1 MVVRMMV
8 LRPSDIDVNML
19 RRNSTGA
26 VTVHPDHTRTAD
38 EGAPVAYT
46 VSADFLPAGSDV
58 RTFRSLESAMGFAV
72 GLVMSVEDVTRQLRV
87 PRVTIEIQVEV

>member
-8 LRPSDIDVNML
+8 LRPSDIDINML
-19 RRNSTGA
+19 RRNGTAA
-26 VTVHPDHTRTAD
+26 VTVHPDHARAAE

-58 RTFRSLESAMGFAV
+58 RTFRSLETAMGFAV
-72 GLVMSVEDVTRQLRV
+72 GLVMSVEEVTRKLLV
-87 PRVTIEIQVEV
+87 KRVTIEIQVEV

>member
-8 LRPSDIDVNML
+8 LRPTDIDVNML
-19 RRNSTGA
+19 RRNGTAA
-26 VTVHPDHTRTAD
+26 VTVHPDHLRVAE

-58 RTFRSLESAMGFAV
+58 RTFRSLETAMGFAV
-72 GLVMSVEDVTRQLRV
+72 GLVMSVEEVMRKLLVQ
-87 PRVTIEIQVEV
+87 PVTIEIQVEV

>member
-8 LRPSDIDVNML
+8 LRPSDIDINML
-19 RRNSTGA
+19 RRNGTAA
-26 VTVHPDHTRTAD
+26 VTVHPDHARSAE

-58 RTFRSLESAMGFAV
+58 RTFRSLETAMGFAV
-72 GLVMSVEDVTRQLRV
+72 GLVMSVEEVTRKLLVQ
-87 PRVTIEIQVEV
+87 RVTIEIQVEV